1 MSQVS
6 AQTLSPSLEK
16 ELYNTLYQLLADLS
30 NGKETERFAKGFFGS
45 TELLV
50 FAKRMAIAVFLD
62 KGHSY
67 EHIQKN
73 LKVST
78 ATISTVAVQM
88 ENDGYQLA
96 LQKIKAERWAGDL
109 SSKLVR
115 MFQSEK

>member
-6 AQTLSPSLEK
+6 AQKLSSSLEK
-16 ELYNTLYQLLADLS
+16 ELYNTMYQLLADLS
-30 NGKETERFAKGFFGS
+30 NAKESERFSKGFFGNS
-45 TELLV
+45 ELLV
-50 FAKRMAIAVFLD
+50 FAKRIAIAVFLD

-67 EHIQKN
+67 EHIRRN

-78 ATISTVAVQM
+78 ATISTVAEHM

-115 MFQSEK
+115 MFK

>member
-6 AQTLSPSLEK
+6 AQTLAPSLQK
-16 ELYNTLYQLLADLS
+16 ELYFTLFQLLADLS
-30 NGKETERFAKGFFGS
+30 NAKESERFAKDFFGA
-45 TELLV
+45 TELSV
-50 FAKRMAIAVFLD
+50 FAKRIAIAIFLD

-67 EHIQKN
+67 EHIRHN

-78 ATISTVAVQM
+78 ATISSVAEHM
-88 ENDGYQLA
+88 ESEGYQIA

-115 MFQSEK
+115 MFKTAK